1 MIIALTGHRSE
12 DCEPEEI
19 VRQKFRTAF
28 TYATGIEAVI
38 CGMANGVDLWAG
50 DEARLLGLEL
60 WAAKPWAGHTARKE
74 DEQLYAGIIEAAS
87 RVVNV
92 NEAVNYPGPKCYH
105 DRNHWMVDNATH
117 VLAYLNPA
125 AKRGGTF
132 ECVKYAR
139 GKKPIRN
146 IYTAA
151 PF

>member
-1 MIIALTGHRSE
+1 MIVALTGHRSE
-12 DCEPEEI
+12 DCEPEEV
-19 VRQKFRTAF
+19 VRQKFRTVF
-28 TYATGIEAVI
+28 TYTPGISTVI
-38 CGMANGVDLWAG
+38 TGMANGVDLWAG

-60 WAAKPWAGHTARKE
+60 WAAKPWAGHTPRTE
-74 DEQLYAGIIEAAS
+74 DTELYAGIIEASS

-92 NEAVNYPGPKCYH
+92 VEEVDFPGNWCYH
-105 DRNHWMVDNATH
+105 KRNHWMVDNATH

-125 AKRGGTF
+125 ATRGGTF

-146 IYTAA
+146 IYEAA